1 LPLRS
6 WKQVA
11 SLASRH
17 EQLERSCRLFFEPSK
32 SAAARGS
39 CRFFRF
45 ATGASRFPSTIKWR
59 EFTMRSLLKRR
70 WVLGLVAVVLTAA
83 SYAQWSNPADDV
95 PAYHPS
101 APLKVSALPP
111 ILTEKQF
118 TKEHFPYP
126 WQRHVYLQAATIGNV
141 LYQLPCYCRCD
152 RSLGHTSLRSCF
164 ENFHG
169 TECSTCAKEAFF
181 AYAQTRAGKT
191 PTQIREAVNRREY
204 ESIDLEKQ

>member
-1 LPLRS
+1 MMKE
-6 WKQVA
+6 W
-11 SLASRH
+11 
-17 EQLERSCRLFFEPSK
+17 
-32 SAAARGS
+32 
-39 CRFFRF
+39 
-45 ATGASRFPSTIKWR
+45 
-59 EFTMRSLLKRR
+59 MKRR
-70 WVLGLVAVVLTAA
+70 WVLGFAAVVLTAA

-118 TKEHFPYP
+118 TKEHFQYP
-126 WQRHVYLQAATIGNV
+126 WQIHVYQQAAKIGNV

-152 RSLGHTSLRSCF
+152 RALGHTSLRSCF
-164 ENFHG
+164 ENAHG

-181 AYAQTRAGKT
+181 AYAQTKLGKT